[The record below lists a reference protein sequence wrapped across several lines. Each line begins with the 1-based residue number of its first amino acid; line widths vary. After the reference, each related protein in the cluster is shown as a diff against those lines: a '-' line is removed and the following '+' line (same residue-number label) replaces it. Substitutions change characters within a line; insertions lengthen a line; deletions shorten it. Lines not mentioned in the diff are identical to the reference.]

1 ANKLAK
7 EWDITVFFTAPSS
20 YLYFL
25 SQENESLIITAQD
38 VFIHGDENTMGKDS
52 FRNLQDINVKA
63 VVLNHADS
71 PLSISQIIA
80 GINQANKQEM
90 ISIVCAN
97 SVQEAKMI
105 AQCHPTIILAEE
117 TKLIGGA
124 EIS

>member
-1 ANKLAK
+1 MKINIPFFIINPSAYLYFDTIYKLAQYVNRLSR
-7 EWDITVFFTAPSS
+7 EWGITVFFTAPSS

-25 SQENESLIITAQD
+25 SQEDESLIITAQD

-90 ISIVCAN
+90 VSIVCA
-97 SVQEAKMI
+97 
-105 AQCHPTIILAEE
+105 
-117 TKLIGGA
+117 
-124 EIS
+124 